1 MADVQ
6 ASLDSERGTATGRT
20 GAAVDRHSTRLYL
33 HPRNASRGRGEFV
46 LLVPVLVL
54 CVLPQSANF
63 FCFG

>member
-33 HPRNASRGRGEFV
+33 HPRNGRGEFV

-54 CVLPQSANF
+54 
-63 FCFG
+63 